1 MPAALSGSA
10 ASPAASRAKRLDER
24 VHELLR
30 PRGLLLHGLLE
41 IALHLLRLPRGLA
54 QLRLGLAAVAPQGLS
69 GTKISP
75 HTGAGD
81 EYYGMRE
88 FRPGDQLRQIAWK
101 RTACLDQLVCL
112 ERTRPTPPRL
122 RVVVN
127 LTTPTDRLPLGADD
141 DGTSARRL
149 EERAISLAASIVHAA
164 DRGGFEVGLSL
175 PGTSEPAL
183 LIRRGHWHRS
193 KIMAALAGIDL
204 DAPRAPVG
212 PSPATHG
219 ERAGQIVIH
228 PHRAE
233 PAIGRDDALHLTAG
247 QLGSLA
253 VRTLGW
259 DPDQTPATDQPREDA
274 A

>member
-1 MPAALSGSA
+1 LAEVGFDQLRIWTTFPFGIVKKSITISQPQHTLIY
-10 ASPAASRAKRLDER
+10 PLLYE
-24 VHELLR
+24 LR
-30 PRGLLLHGLLE
+30 PE
-41 IALHLLRLPRGLA
+41 V
-54 QLRLGLAAVAPQGLS
+54 LGAVAPQGLS

-81 EYYGMRE
+81 DYYGMRE

-112 ERTRPTPPRL
+112 ERTKPTPPRL

-127 LTTPTDRLPLGADD
+127 LTTPTDRLPVKD
-141 DGTSARRL
+141 DGDTSARAL

-164 DRGGFEVGLSL
+164 DRNGFEVGLTL
-175 PGTSEPAL
+175 PGIGQPSL
-183 LIRRGHWHRS
+183 LIRRSHWHRS

-204 DAPRAPVG
+204 DAPRVPPG
-212 PSPATHG
+212 PAPATYG

-228 PHRAE
+228 PHRVE
-233 PAIGRDDALHLTAG
+233 PALGRDDALHLTAG
-247 QLGSLA
+247 QLATLTVRA
-253 VRTLGW
+253 VGW
-259 DPDQTPATDQPREDA
+259 DPEESPAGDRQTEVA